1 MEKRLLREQD
11 KFMLVR
17 KINGFF
23 DEKLQILVVILGDKL
38 FHQSDSGDMELLAV
52 AEIDTVEMK
61 GIYAPFTM
69 SGTFLANGFLVGCY
83 GNVDSFS
90 LAHSVFAPLRSW
102 YKMSKENKNPAQD
115 GIHAY
120 AKNLMKIRDA
130 LPSSL
135 QKLVN

>member
-1 MEKRLLREQD
+1 
-11 KFMLVR
+11 
-17 KINGFF
+17 
-23 DEKLQILVVILGDKL
+23 
-38 FHQSDSGDMELLAV
+38 MELLPIT
-52 AEIDTVEMK
+52 EIELIHQQ
-61 GIYAPFTM
+61 GIYAPFTT
-69 SGTFLANGFLVGCY
+69 SGTFLANGFLVTCY

-102 YKMSKENKNPAQD
+102 YKLTGKHSQLDFD

-135 QKLVN
+135 RAKVM